1 MDLTGK
7 QRSWQTVLLG
17 GHFLKPTDLEMN
29 RLACLGVCSAL
40 ISLFAVSPDASA
52 QRNGFERPPIDY
64 LNAPVNDPVAQLAAK
79 IESGE
84 AELEFDDQFGYL
96 QSVLKELDVPVSS
109 QMLVFSKTSLQ
120 LHRISPRMPRALYF
134 NDDVYVGFCQR
145 GDVLEFATT
154 DPKQGATFYTL
165 KQSKKGTPKFVRDR
179 GGCLTCHASSRTQNV
194 PGYLVRSVYADGAG
208 RPKLG
213 SGTFTTDHTSDFH
226 DRWGGWYVT
235 GKHGSMRHMG
245 NQVCLEDEH
254 TYDRDKGANKV
265 DLSEHFRPQ
274 SYLSPHSDIV
284 ALMVLEHQTQ
294 MHNAIAAANYETR
307 QALHQS
313 YQMNE
318 LLEREPDHISE
329 SAQRRI
335 ASAAENVLEYMLM
348 CDEFQLTDAVS
359 GSSNFAADFR
369 EHGKSDSKGRSLREL
384 DLQTRLFR
392 YPCSY
397 LIHSPAFDALPDEV
411 RHPILTGLVSILA
424 GENDSENFNHLSPKL
439 RDEIRSILRATH
451 PEFKKHHQA
460 ALATTSS

>member
-1 MDLTGK
+1 MAT
-7 QRSWQTVLLG
+7 
-17 GHFLKPTDLEMN
+17 
-29 RLACLGVCSAL
+29 
-40 ISLFAVSPDASA
+40 A
-52 QRNGFERPPIDY
+52 QRNGFEQPPIDY

-79 IESGE
+79 VEAGE
-84 AELEFDDQFGYL
+84 TELEYDDQFGYL
-96 QSVLKELDVPVSS
+96 KSVLKALDVPVSS

-120 LHRISPRMPRALYF
+120 LHRISPRLPRALYF

-165 KQSKKGTPKFVRDR
+165 KQSDKDTPKFVRDR

-245 NQVCLEDEH
+245 NQICIEDEH
-254 TYDRDKGANKV
+254 TFDRDQGANQT
-265 DLSEHFRPQ
+265 DLGEHFRTE

-313 YQMNE
+313 FQMNK

-335 ASAAENVLEYMLM
+335 KSASDNVVEYLLM
-348 CDEFQLTDAVS
+348 SGEFRLTDAVS
-359 GSSNFAADFR
+359 GSSPYTDEFR
-369 EHGKSDSKGRSLREL
+369 ARGKEDSQGRSLRDF
-384 DLQTRLFR
+384 DLKTRLFK

-397 LIHSPAFDALPDEV
+397 LIYSDAFEALPEQAYNQV
-411 RHPILTGLVSILA
+411 MTRLAAVLA
-424 GENDSENFNHLSPKL
+424 GEIEDEEFHHLTPEM
-439 RDEIRSILRATH
+439 RTDIREILLATK
-451 PEFKKHHQA
+451 PSFKKYDA
-460 ALATTSS
+460 AVQ